1 MGENTVKEILKYM
14 DLVCKTLEEGEEEDL
29 NLVLRL
35 KLLRAG
41 MSLTTLAQG
50 ATDEQVDIII
60 PALETVIEVYKGLL
74 VLTPEAEAQESEK
87 QLMVMLMKTSTIKGE
102 A

>member
-1 MGENTVKEILKYM
+1 MGDNTVKEILKYM
-14 DLVCKTLEEGEEEDL
+14 DLVCKTLEDGEEEDF
-29 NLVLRL
+29 NLVLRI

-41 MSLTTLAQG
+41 MSLTTLAQD
-50 ATDEQVDIII
+50 ATNEQVDIII
-60 PALETVIEVYKGLL
+60 PALEAVVEVYKGLL

-87 QLMVMLMKTSTIKGE
+87 QLMEMLMKTSSIKAE

>member
-1 MGENTVKEILKYM
+1 MGDNTVKEILKYM
-14 DLVCKTLEEGEEEDL
+14 DMMCKTLENGEEEDFSV
-29 NLVLRL
+29 VLRI

-41 MSLTTLAQG
+41 MSLSLLAQDS
-50 ATDEQVDIII
+50 TDEQVDIIL
-60 PALETVIEVYKGLL
+60 PALETIVEVYKGLL

-87 QLMVMLMKTSTIKGE
+87 VLMEMLMKTSTIKAE